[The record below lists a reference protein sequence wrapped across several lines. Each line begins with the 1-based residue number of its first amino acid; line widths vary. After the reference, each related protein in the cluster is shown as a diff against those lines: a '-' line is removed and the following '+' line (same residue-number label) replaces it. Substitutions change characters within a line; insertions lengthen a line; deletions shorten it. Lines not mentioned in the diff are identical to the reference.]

1 MLTYDYLAGFMI
13 LICGLAIIVDR
24 ALANYDSR
32 PIDSEDLPEV
42 ETTRDQRFRQFEG
55 G

>member
-1 MLTYDYLAGFMI
+1 MSYDLFAI
-13 LICGLAIIVDR
+13 CAVLIGGVTIVIWQ
-24 ALANYDSR
+24 AVENYDSR

-42 ETTRDQRFRQFEG
+42 DARPDQRFRQFEG